1 MPLDNQD
8 DAQQSSKEKEKQ
20 EVREAL
26 QSETDKPLPPA
37 AERIAERDADRPQPV
52 TPQGQR
58 RRYLTRRNAFIATL
72 AIGVLLLGLVLVALL
87 AYKLGYVDRYV
98 AGQIQNTLAQY
109 GIRAEIKEFHTAFGP
124 RTVEMR
130 NIELYDAQTGAHL
143 GKIERLLATV
153 RIEDLYAIK
162 LERNVNL
169 EKLEIDNLEAWVEF
183 DEQGRSNF
191 RNIHLP
197 PPEPNKRILFSYA
210 TAFIKLNSAVIHYGD
225 QEHKLSGEARNIRG
239 TIQPDDLN
247 APAASAMNRFDL
259 ALSNSTFVYDGRPVN
274 GIDIEA
280 HGRLN
285 QTLAEIHDLTLRS
298 PVAEAH
304 LQGTMDDWRAMR
316 YRLNITSMVD
326 LTQASDVLQA
336 GATLRGVGNFS
347 GTVSGEGSKY
357 QIEGNVKSDA
367 LAADNLRLKAL
378 NVNASGTGDGKS
390 YNLNGKAVAEL
401 LTLGDFQLNTIQLA
415 GNVMGTGTDFRWLG
429 ELRAAALRSGG
440 LSIAGLILSDVAA
453 EMHDKDFSASA
464 PRGRA
469 ASVRVADA
477 NVSGAQANDVRVK
490 SENGTITASASSVQA
505 GTVTSSNARVRNVS
519 ANGVN
524 VVNKNDVTN
533 VTADRVQVGSIAAS
547 GAQIASINVA
557 GVRLSVR
564 GGRLEGTTDDFS
576 VPSVVFG
583 ANKAENIRVARPV
596 FLVEPSGRYRASADL
611 SLGGGVL
618 GQMPLGAAR
627 AAVVAT
633 NNQIQLNNFNADLL
647 GGNAKGN
654 ATLSTTRGGA
664 SRVAADFS
672 NIEIGNLITAL
683 SSGRVVPING
693 KATGSANLT
702 FPGTNFSAASGNLRA
717 DFNGETGSEDTSRTP
732 LTGTVALRADR
743 GLFEIEEANLR
754 TPSSELKATG
764 QFSIER
770 DESNLQLA
778 LSSTDATELQNV
790 LASSGLL
797 PSVAEQL
804 ETYNISLG
812 GRLAFNGT
820 VRGKLKEPE
829 INGQA
834 SVDSLMVKGQDIGS
848 LSASIN
854 STPDELHV
862 TDGRLTERDGG
873 GAQFTLD
880 YPFKGTGGA
889 SLNATLDRANG
900 ATLVAVLS
908 GLSSSKDAKS
918 LSGLSNVQLHS
929 DLSGT
934 IKVTGIPDAMNGVAD
949 LRFGKGDLGGEP
961 FETITA
967 RATFAGSKVNLE
979 NVDAQFLAG
988 HVTAS
993 GTYDTSNQAFDL
1005 QAKGQAIQL
1014 ERLLAF
1020 AGNRTTLPQLTGTAD
1035 LEARASG
1042 VFTDF
1047 STYQINFNGEGRDVA
1062 INGRPAGTLTL
1073 VGKTENKQLDIQFT
1087 TGLLGQPQV
1096 LSARVD
1102 LSNDKLPT
1110 TIETTFNAA
1119 NLQPL
1124 FAALMPKADVKVT
1137 GTATGT
1143 VRASGNLISENDKG
1157 EDVFSF
1163 DALRGT
1169 ANFSELTVQIEDV
1182 PLKAAS
1188 PLLVQFSRNEIFFEK
1203 TQFTGPGTNIIFGGT
1218 AALGP
1223 SGRQALSIDGQINLR
1238 VLERSISPDL
1248 FLSGPGE
1255 VSVRVAGTYER
1266 PRLSGRACI
1275 GLTGKSCENLADTSA
1290 ISPASMSLIVGEE
1303 RLTLANLKG
1312 RVIFNENQ
1320 AQIDTLT
1327 GTLGGGR
1334 VSASGGVLLSGFT
1347 LAGFRLAV
1355 HGEDVI
1361 VPYPQDFRTT
1371 ADADLEINGTTEAQI
1386 ISGTVNL
1393 RRSEYTQD
1401 IELADLI
1408 NRRREA
1414 SLTEGT
1420 ESTLAATTQL
1430 DLRVEGRDA
1439 LVVRNNLAD
1448 LVGSVS
1454 LRVTGPLEDPVIFGR
1469 ITASRGTLSFRNDR
1483 YEVTRAFIDLPGR
1496 RDADPILNIQAE
1508 SEIKGYR
1515 VMVGLTGPL
1524 SQPQATVRSDPSLP
1538 QADVVSLIT
1547 TGNLASGDTST
1558 SALAQTGLGT
1568 AASLLTDTLI
1578 NAPAQRA
1585 TSKLFGLSRFEIDP
1599 LISGRGGS
1607 SPTARLTI
1615 GRQITK
1621 EVSVTYSTNV
1631 GADPNQVL
1639 ALEYRVSNRL
1649 SFVAQYEQGS
1659 TRTLNTHND
1668 NFSFEIRFR
1677 KRF

>member
-1 MPLDNQD
+1 MPLDNHD
-8 DAQQSSKEKEKQ
+8 DAQSSKEKEKQ

-37 AERIAERDADRPQPV
+37 AERIAERDADRPNPV

-58 RRYLTRRNAFIATL
+58 RRYLTRRNAFLATL
-72 AIGVLLLGLVLVALL
+72 AIGVLLVGLALVLLL
-87 AYKLGYVDRYV
+87 AYKLGYIDRYV
-98 AGQIQNTLAQY
+98 AGQIKDTLAQY

-130 NIELYDAQTGAHL
+130 DIELYDAQTGAHL
-143 GKIERLLATV
+143 GKVGRLLATV
-153 RIEDLYAIK
+153 RIEDLYSIK
-162 LERNVNL
+162 FQRNVNL

-183 DEQGRSNF
+183 DEQGHSNF

-225 QEHKLSGEARNIRG
+225 EEHKLSGEARNIRG

-247 APAASAMNRFDL
+247 APAESAMNRFDL
-259 ALSNSTFVYDGRPVN
+259 WLSNSTFVYDGRPVN

-336 GATLRGVGNFS
+336 GATLRGTGNFS

-357 QIEGNVKSDA
+357 QVEGNIKSDA

-390 YNLNGKAVAEL
+390 YNMNGKAVAEL
-401 LTLGDFQLNTIQLA
+401 LTVGDFQLNAIQLA

-453 EMHDKDFSASA
+453 EMRDEEFSASA

-469 ASVRVADA
+469 ASLRVAGA
-477 NVSGAQANDVRVK
+477 NVSGVETNDLRVK
-490 SENGTITASASSVQA
+490 SENGVTTASASSAQA
-505 GTVTSSNARVRNVS
+505 GTVTSSGTRVNKVS
-519 ANGVN
+519 ASGIN
-524 VVNKNDVTN
+524 VVSKNEVTN
-533 VTADRVQVGSIAAS
+533 VTADRVQVGGVSAS

-557 GVRLSVR
+557 GVRLSVH
-564 GGRLEGTTDDFS
+564 GGRLEGATDDFS

-583 ANKAENIRVARPV
+583 ENKAENIRVARPV

-627 AAVVAT
+627 AGVVAT
-633 NNQIQLNNFNADLL
+633 NSEIQFNNFNADLL
-647 GGNAKGN
+647 GGSAKGN
-654 ATLSTTRGGA
+654 ATLSMTRGGA

-683 SSGRVVPING
+683 SNGRVVPVSG
-693 KATGSANLT
+693 KATGNANLT
-702 FPGTNFSAASGNLRA
+702 FPGTNFNAASGNLRA
-717 DFNGETGSEDTSRTP
+717 EFNGETGNEAQGRTP

-743 GLFEIEEANLR
+743 GLFNIEEATLR
-754 TPSSELKATG
+754 TPASELKATG
-764 QFSIER
+764 QFSFER
-770 DESNLQLA
+770 DESNLQLD
-778 LSSTDATELQNV
+778 LSSTDAAELQNV
-790 LASSGLL
+790 LVSTGLL

-804 ETYNISLG
+804 ETYGIGLG
-812 GRLAFNGT
+812 GKLAFNGT

-829 INGQA
+829 VDGRA
-834 SVDSLMVKGQDIGS
+834 SVDSLMVKGHDVGS
-848 LSASIN
+848 LSASIK
-854 STPDELHV
+854 STPDELNV

-873 GAQFTLD
+873 GAQFSLNI
-880 YPFKGTGGA
+880 PFKGTSNT
-889 SLNATLDRANG
+889 SLDATLDRVNG
-900 ATLVAVLS
+900 ETLVAVLS
-908 GLSSSKDAKS
+908 GLSSSGKDAKS
-918 LSGLSNVQLHS
+918 LSGLSSVRLRS

-934 IKVTGIPDAMNGVAD
+934 IKVTGIPDAMNGIAD
-949 LRFGKGDLGGEP
+949 LRFGKGDINGEP

-967 RATFAGSKVNLE
+967 RATFNGPKINLE
-979 NVDAQFLAG
+979 DVNAQFLAG
-988 HVTAS
+988 RITAS
-993 GTYDTSNQAFDL
+993 GTYDTTNQAFDL

-1014 ERLLAF
+1014 ERLTAF

-1042 VFTDF
+1042 IFTDF
-1047 STYQINFNGEGRDVA
+1047 STYQINFNGEGHDV
-1062 INGRPAGTLTL
+1062 IVNGRPAGTLTL
-1073 VGKTENKQLDIQFT
+1073 TGKTENKQLDIQFT

-1102 LSNDKLPT
+1102 LGNDKLPT

-1124 FAALMPKADVKVT
+1124 LATLLPKANVKVT

-1143 VRASGNLISENDKG
+1143 IRASGNLINENEKG

-1169 ANFSELTVQIEDV
+1169 ANFSDLSLQIEDV
-1182 PLKAAS
+1182 PLKASS

-1218 AALGP
+1218 AAIGP
-1223 SGRQALSIDGQINLR
+1223 TGRQALSVDGQINLR
-1238 VLERSISPDL
+1238 VLERSISPDV

-1255 VSVRVAGTYER
+1255 VSVRVAGTYEA

-1275 GLTGKSCENLADTSA
+1275 GLTGKSCENLADTSGVA
-1290 ISPASMSLIVGEE
+1290 PASISMLVGEE
-1303 RLTLANLKG
+1303 RLTLSNVKG
-1312 RVIFNENQ
+1312 RVFFNENQ

-1334 VSASGGVLLSGFT
+1334 ASASGGVLLAGFT
-1347 LAGFRLAV
+1347 PSRFRLSV
-1355 HGEDVI
+1355 HGEDVV
-1361 VPYPQDFRTT
+1361 VPYPVDFRTT

-1454 LRVTGPLEDPVIFGR
+1454 LRVTGPLEDPVISGR

-1524 SQPQATVRSDPSLP
+1524 SQPQANVRSDPALP

-1547 TGNLASGDTST
+1547 TGSLASGDTST

-1599 LISGRGGS
+1599 LIGGRGGS

-1621 EVSVTYSTNV
+1621 EVSITYSTNV